1 MTVHPESSEIK
12 VNIAGLPAGL
22 YFVRIHAPEKD
33 FLAKIQVVE

>member
-1 MTVHPESSEIK
+1 
-12 VNIAGLPAGL
+12 LPAGL